1 MYRSGSSGSAKAAV
15 GSERIEKQMRKT
27 GNTEF
32 VFERLKIH
40 TEGNV
45 FLPMQALNELR
56 REGIKEL
63 TEKIQMQ
70 YRREEADCETETK
83 KPWKRTAPE
92 RNAVYLRLCSQ
103 KHSLRQ
109 R

>member
-1 MYRSGSSGSAKAAV
+1 
-15 GSERIEKQMRKT
+15 MRKT

-83 KPWKRTAPE
+83 KNRGKEQHRKGMQYICVCAVKSTA
-92 RNAVYLRLCSQ
+92 
-103 KHSLRQ
+103 
-109 R
+109 